1 MTAEE
6 FLDSIQHIVRVPL
19 ERRGHVIAVL
29 ETIVRDREGTA

>member
-19 ERRGHVIAVL
+19 ERREQVIAVL
-29 ETIVRDREGTA
+29 ETIVRDGEGTA